1 MGGDVWVKKGQD
13 PFDVGMGSYDGAE
26 VADIVGLYLLSQ
38 LEHLPMK
45 GGLCRDDALFA
56 SNQQPKETH
65 KTMEKVKAIMAE
77 NGLEI
82 KAKCNTKVAPNGPI
96 LNF

>member
-1 MGGDVWVKKGQD
+1 MAATIDIPQKDVDLIMHTKMSILISGGDVWVKKGQD

-45 GGLCRDDALFA
+45 GGLYRSSTEPGQGDSRTQC
-56 SNQQPKETH
+56 Q
-65 KTMEKVKAIMAE
+65 
-77 NGLEI
+77 G
-82 KAKCNTKVAPNGPI
+82 GG
-96 LNF
+96 